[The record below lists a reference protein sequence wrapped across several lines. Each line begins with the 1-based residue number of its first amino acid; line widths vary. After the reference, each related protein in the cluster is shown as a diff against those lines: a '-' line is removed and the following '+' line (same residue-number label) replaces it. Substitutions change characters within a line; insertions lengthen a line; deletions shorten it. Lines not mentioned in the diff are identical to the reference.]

1 MADIRMHRREV
12 LRLLATGTLLQ
23 LTPARLFAVM
33 REARSLVQAHASP
46 HTLNAHQ
53 YETVKVMA
61 EMIIPRTETPGASD
75 VGTADFIDLVLSEWY
90 DEPERRRFLD
100 GLGDVD
106 SRAKNVFGK
115 DFVGC
120 APAQQE
126 NLLAVL
132 GDKMA
137 DDSKAFSSSGR
148 SQSLRGYSHNSSFYP
163 MFRRLTLTAYY
174 TSEAG
179 ATDALHFEMIPGEYR
194 GCPEPAHA
202 VPDHAESSPEKPA
215 IEEAPEHQ

>member
-1 MADIRMHRREV
+1 MSNIPMQRRDI
-12 LRLLATGTLLQ
+12 LRLLATGTVLQ
-23 LTPARLFAVM
+23 LAPTKLFAVLQ
-33 REARSLVQAHASP
+33 EARSLVQAHTSSQ
-46 HTLNAHQ
+46 TLNAHQ
-53 YETVKVMA
+53 YDTVKVMA
-61 EMIIPRTETPGASD
+61 EIIIPRTDTPGATD

-90 DEPERRRFLD
+90 DEPEQKRFFD

-106 SRAKNVFGK
+106 SRANNLFGK
-115 DFVGC
+115 DFFDC

-126 NLLAVL
+126 NILAVL
-132 GDKMA
+132 GDKMT

-148 SQSLRGYSHNSSFYP
+148 SRSLRGYSRNSSFYP

-179 ATDALHFEMIPGEYR
+179 ATDELHFEMIPGEYR

-202 VPDHAESSPEKPA
+202 EPNHAEPAPARPA
-215 IEEAPEHQ
+215 IEEVPEHK